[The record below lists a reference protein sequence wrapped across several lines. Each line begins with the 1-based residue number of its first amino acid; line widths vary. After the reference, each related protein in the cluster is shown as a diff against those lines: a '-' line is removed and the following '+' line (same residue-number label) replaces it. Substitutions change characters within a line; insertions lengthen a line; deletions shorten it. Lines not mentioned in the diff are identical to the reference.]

1 MRRKNREFKIDRL
14 ASGGLI
20 PNYYCT
26 SRCRH
31 CLYACSP
38 KWDKTYIDAE
48 TTEKN
53 VLKIKSLG
61 CGAIHIGGGEP
72 FLNLEGLKTVIE
84 TTLSLGVRIDYVETN
99 SSWYR
104 ERDSARR
111 ILSSLKERG
120 LSMLLVSMSPFH
132 NEHIPFYK
140 VKGVIAACRA
150 AGIQVFPWISEFY
163 PEIEALGDHSTHTL
177 SEYADRYGA
186 DYLREIPSRYWVH
199 FGGRAVK
206 TFAPVFGTKPCDEI
220 LSAGKRGCSELLDVS
235 HFHLDLYG
243 NYVPGLCSGLAM
255 DRADL
260 GHPISPDKYP
270 FLHTLFESG
279 VTGLFELAATR
290 YDFTPAGGY
299 LSKCHLCLDLR
310 RYLVLDKGVTG
321 AELRPQAFYENL

>member
-1 MRRKNREFKIDRL
+1 MLRKSRQFRIDHL

-26 SRCRH
+26 SKCRH

-38 KWDKTYIDAE
+38 KWDKDYIDAE

-61 CGAIHIGGGEP
+61 CRSIHIGGGEP
-72 FLNLEGLKTVIE
+72 FLNLEGLKKVVE
-84 TTLSLGVRIDYVETN
+84 TIHALGVQIDYVETN

-104 ERDSARR
+104 DRESACRA
-111 ILSSLKERG
+111 LESLKKRG

-140 VKGVIAACRA
+140 VKGVIAACHRV
-150 AGIQVFPWISEFY
+150 GMEVFPWISAFY
-163 PEIEALGDHSTHTL
+163 PEIEALGDQSTHTL
-177 SEYADRYGA
+177 SEYEERYGA
-186 DYLREIPSRYWVH
+186 DYLRRIPSRYWVH

-206 TFAPVFGTKPCDEI
+206 TFAPVFGTRPCEEI
-220 LSAGKRGCSELLDVS
+220 LSAGKRGCGELLDVS

-243 NYVPGLCSGLAM
+243 NYVPGLCSGLAI
-255 DRADL
+255 DRDDL
-260 GHPISPDKYP
+260 GHPMSPEKYAL
-270 FLHTLFESG
+270 LHMLLERG
-279 VTGLFELAATR
+279 VTGLFELASKR
-290 YDFTPAGGY
+290 YGFTPSSGY

-310 RYLVLDKGVTG
+310 RYLVLERGLS
-321 AELRPQAFYENL
+321 APELKPQAFYENL

>member
-1 MRRKNREFKIDRL
+1 VFQRNREFRIDRL

-61 CGAIHIGGGEP
+61 CGSIHIGGGEP
-72 FLNLEGLKTVIE
+72 FLNLEGLKMVIE
-84 TTLSLGVRIDYVETN
+84 TTHSLGVQIEYVETN

-104 ERDSARR
+104 DGGSACR

-132 NEHIPFYK
+132 NEHIPFWK
-140 VKGVIAACRA
+140 VKGVIEACRD
-150 AGIQVFPWISEFY
+150 AGMQVFPWISEFY

-177 SEYADRYGA
+177 SEYEERYGA
-186 DYLREIPSRYWVH
+186 DYLRRLPSRYWVH

-206 TFAPVFGTKPCDEI
+206 TFARVFGTTACEAI
-220 LSAGKRGCSELLDVS
+220 LSAGKRGCRELLDVS

-243 NYVPGLCSGLAM
+243 NYVPGLCSGLAI
-255 DRADL
+255 DRDDL
-260 GHPISPDKYP
+260 GHPISPEKYP
-270 FLHTLFESG
+270 VLHTLFESG
-279 VTGLFELAATR
+279 VTGLFELAAKR
-290 YDFTPAGGY
+290 YDFEPSGGY

-310 RYLVLDKGVTG
+310 RYLALDRDAAG
-321 AELRPQAFYENL
+321 AELRPPAFYENL